1 MIAFRFLNKVQKYFR
16 KRFHDTRKAIGIG
29 FYLAQRQVRR
39 SSKWTTILIIFV
51 MTLTFLNL
59 VVISGILVGL
69 IEGASVAVKSQYMAD
84 VIVTPLADKKNIED
98 SPAII
103 ATIKNLPWVEAM
115 SARYTAPVTVEANY
129 KEKIKS
135 SDKGDSV
142 TTNAKGIDP
151 VAEDA
156 VTHLSK
162 YIVEGSYLKPG
173 DYDQVL
179 IGDLLLRKY
188 FDYEAAGF
196 STLKYAKVG
205 EKVRIT
211 LNGQTRDVMVKGI
224 VKTKVDEISRSV
236 FFIDSQFRSMIG
248 RDDYS
253 VNEIAIKLKPGASDV
268 AVKNA
273 LLENGFADHA
283 KIQTYADAEPKFVKD
298 LKSTFSLLGNVIG
311 SIGLAVASI
320 TIFIVIFINAITRR
334 KFIGILKGIGIH
346 SSVIEYAYIFQ
357 SLFYALSG
365 TILGMLI
372 VFLLLKPFFAAHPI
386 NFPFSDGIL
395 VATFAGTMA
404 RAGLLFIATLIA
416 GYIPARIVVKQN
428 TLDAILGR

>member
-1 MIAFRFLNKVQKYFR
+1 MIAFRLFNRFQKYFR
-16 KRFHDTRKAIGIG
+16 KRVTESQKAISIG

-39 SSKWTTILIIFV
+39 SSKWTTVLIIFV

-84 VIVTPLADKKNIED
+84 VIVTPLADKKNIEE

-103 ATIKNLPWVEAM
+103 ATIKTLPWVESM
-115 SARYTAPVTVEANY
+115 SARYTAGVEVEANY
-129 KEKIKS
+129 KERIKS
-135 SDKGDSV
+135 SDRGDTV
-142 TTNAKGIDP
+142 TTNGKGIDP
-151 VAEDA
+151 IAEDA
-156 VTHLSK
+156 VTNLSK
-162 YIVEGSYLKPG
+162 YIIEGSYLEPG
-173 DYDQVL
+173 DYDQILV
-179 IGDLLLRKY
+179 GSLLLRKY
-188 FDYEAAGF
+188 FDYEAPGF

-211 LNGQTRDVMVKGI
+211 INDQIRDVTIKGI

-236 FFIDSQFRSMIG
+236 FFVDTQFRSLIG
-248 RDDYS
+248 RNDYS
-253 VNEIAIKLKPGASDV
+253 VNEIAIKLKPGTSPQL
-268 AVKNA
+268 VKNA
-273 LLENGFADHA
+273 LIENGYGDHA
-283 KIQTYADAEPKFVKD
+283 KIQTYEDAEPKFVKD
-298 LKSTFSLLGNVIG
+298 LKSTFALLGNVIG

-372 VFLLLKPFFAAHPI
+372 VFLVLKPFFAAHPI

-395 VATFAGTMA
+395 VATLAGTMT